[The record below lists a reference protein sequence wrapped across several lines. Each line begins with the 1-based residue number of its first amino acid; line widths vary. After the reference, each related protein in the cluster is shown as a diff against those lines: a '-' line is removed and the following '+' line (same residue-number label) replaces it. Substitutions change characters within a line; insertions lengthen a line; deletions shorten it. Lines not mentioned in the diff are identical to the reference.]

1 MYIFRYNDTIP
12 WDNCVATVGFFD
24 GVHAGHRYL
33 LQSVRDI
40 ARDEHK
46 ISVVITFDIHPR
58 KVLHADFQ
66 PKLLTTLE
74 EKISV
79 LSETGI
85 DACVVLNFT
94 KDLSQLSAFSFLKD
108 VLLDKLK
115 VSTLLVGHDHRFGHN
130 REQGFDEYRAFGATL
145 GMNVIQVEKYTTDE
159 AHHISSSEVR
169 HALERGEIAQ
179 ANKLLTYPFILTGR
193 VKSGFQVG
201 RKIGFPTA
209 NLTPSDKGK
218 IIPATGVY
226 AVRVKWD
233 NHTFHG
239 MMNIGYRPTMGHFD
253 EKSLEVHIID
263 FEGDVYDRNLKIE
276 FIAKIRDEMK
286 FSSVDELIIQLEKDK
301 DTVITMDY

>member
-33 LQSVRDI
+33 LQSVRNI

-66 PKLLTTLE
+66 PKLLTTLD

-79 LSETGI
+79 LSETGV

-108 VLLDKLK
+108 VLHDKLK
-115 VSTLLVGHDHRFGHN
+115 VSTLLVGHDHRFGYN

-145 GMNVIQVEKYTTDE
+145 GMNLIQVEKYTTDE

-209 NLTPSDKGK
+209 NLTPSDKDK

-233 NHTFHG
+233 NHTFRG
-239 MMNIGYRPTMGHFD
+239 MMNIGYRPTMGHSD
-253 EKSLEVHIID
+253 EKSLEVHILD

-301 DTVITMDY
+301 DTVIAMDY

>member
-46 ISVVITFDIHPR
+46 ISVVITFDNHPR
-58 KVLHADFQ
+58 KILHADFQ
-66 PKLLTTLE
+66 PKLLTTLD

-79 LSETGI
+79 LSETGV

-108 VLLDKLK
+108 VLHDKLK

-209 NLTPSDKGK
+209 NLTPSDKDK

-233 NHTFHG
+233 NHTFRG
-239 MMNIGYRPTMGHFD
+239 MMNIGYRPTMGHSD
-253 EKSLEVHIID
+253 EKSLEVHILD

-301 DTVITMDY
+301 DTVIAMDY

>member
-46 ISVVITFDIHPR
+46 ISVVITFDNHPR
-58 KVLHADFQ
+58 KILHADFQ
-66 PKLLTTLE
+66 PKLLTTLD

-79 LSETGI
+79 LSETGV

-108 VLLDKLK
+108 VLHNTLK

-209 NLTPSDKGK
+209 NLTPSDKDK

-233 NHTFHG
+233 NHTFRG
-239 MMNIGYRPTMGHFD
+239 MMNIGYRPTMGHSD
-253 EKSLEVHIID
+253 EKSLEVHILD

-301 DTVITMDY
+301 DTVIAMDY

>member
-46 ISVVITFDIHPR
+46 ISVVITFDNHPR

-66 PKLLTTLE
+66 PKLLTTLD

-79 LSETGI
+79 LSETGV

-108 VLLDKLK
+108 VLHDKLK

-145 GMNVIQVEKYTTDE
+145 GMNLIQVEKYTTDE

-209 NLTPSDKGK
+209 NLTPSDKDK

-233 NHTFHG
+233 NHTFRG
-239 MMNIGYRPTMGHFD
+239 MMNIGYRPTMGHSD
-253 EKSLEVHIID
+253 EKSLEVHILD

-301 DTVITMDY
+301 DTVIAMDY

>member
-46 ISVVITFDIHPR
+46 ISVVITFDNHPR
-58 KVLHADFQ
+58 KILHADFQ
-66 PKLLTTLE
+66 PKLLTTLD

-79 LSETGI
+79 LSETGV

-108 VLLDKLK
+108 VLHDKLK

-130 REQGFDEYRAFGATL
+130 REQGFDEYRAIGATL
-145 GMNVIQVEKYTTDE
+145 GMNLIQVEKYTTDE

-209 NLTPSDKGK
+209 NLTPSDKDK

-233 NHTFHG
+233 NHTFRG
-239 MMNIGYRPTMGHFD
+239 MMNIGYRPTMGHSD
-253 EKSLEVHIID
+253 EKSLEVHILD

-301 DTVITMDY
+301 DSVIAMDY

>member
-46 ISVVITFDIHPR
+46 ISVVITFDNHPR

-66 PKLLTTLE
+66 PKLLTTLD

-79 LSETGI
+79 LSETGV

-108 VLLDKLK
+108 VLHDKLK

-130 REQGFDEYRAFGATL
+130 REQGFDEYRAIGATL
-145 GMNVIQVEKYTTDE
+145 GMNLIQVEKYTTDE

-209 NLTPSDKGK
+209 NLTPSDKDK

-233 NHTFHG
+233 NHTFRG
-239 MMNIGYRPTMGHFD
+239 MMNIGYRPTMGHSD
-253 EKSLEVHIID
+253 EKSLEVHILD

-301 DTVITMDY
+301 DTVIAMDY

>member
-46 ISVVITFDIHPR
+46 ISVVITFDNHPR
-58 KVLHADFQ
+58 KILHADFQ
-66 PKLLTTLE
+66 PKLLTTLD

-79 LSETGI
+79 LSETGV

-108 VLLDKLK
+108 VLHDKLK

-130 REQGFDEYRAFGATL
+130 REQGFDEYRAIGATL
-145 GMNVIQVEKYTTDE
+145 GMNLIQVEKYTTDE

-209 NLTPSDKGK
+209 NLTPSDKDK

-233 NHTFHG
+233 NHTFRG
-239 MMNIGYRPTMGHFD
+239 MMNIGYRPTMGHSD
-253 EKSLEVHIID
+253 EKSLEVHILD

-301 DTVITMDY
+301 DTVIAMDY

>member
-33 LQSVRDI
+33 LQSVRNI

-66 PKLLTTLE
+66 PKLLTTLD

-79 LSETGI
+79 LSETGV

-108 VLLDKLK
+108 VLHDKLK

-145 GMNVIQVEKYTTDE
+145 GMNLIQVEKYTTDE

-209 NLTPSDKGK
+209 NLTPSDKDK

-233 NHTFHG
+233 NHTFRG
-239 MMNIGYRPTMGHFD
+239 MMNIGYRPTMGHSD
-253 EKSLEVHIID
+253 EKSLEVHILD

-301 DTVITMDY
+301 DTVIAMDY

>member
-46 ISVVITFDIHPR
+46 ISVVITFDNHPR
-58 KVLHADFQ
+58 KILHADFQ
-66 PKLLTTLE
+66 PKLLTTLD

-79 LSETGI
+79 LSETGV

-108 VLLDKLK
+108 VLHDKLK

-130 REQGFDEYRAFGATL
+130 REQGFDEYRAIGATL
-145 GMNVIQVEKYTTDE
+145 GMNLIQVEKYTTDE

-209 NLTPSDKGK
+209 NLTPSDKDK

-233 NHTFHG
+233 NHTFRG
-239 MMNIGYRPTMGHFD
+239 MMNIGYRPTMGHSD
-253 EKSLEVHIID
+253 EKSLEVHILD
-263 FEGDVYDRNLKIE
+263 FNKDIYGKV
-276 FIAKIRDEMK
+276 
-286 FSSVDELIIQLEKDK
+286 SSVFKKIYSYK
-301 DTVITMDY
+301 